1 MFTPLRECVCS
12 PCACMLAY
20 DFTVLHR
27 LHWDSSEPSPQSSC
41 PLHFRVC
48 EMQRPVLHKKPSSLH
63 PSVEGKHPQ
72 VQMRAWGFMWWSL
85 LGSERNPPQFSSSVP
100 SPQSLYPSHFHS
112 WGLHKPF
119 LHFMWDV
126 LQAES
131 RERVTL
137 PLCVHHSFPVQD
149 GCESAADCGSA
160 ADQTSPG
167 LTAGHLIAV
176 VSTVVPAVTLQ
187 SRVDAEV
194 AGAAELFGTGWGKT
208 ESESAPTRRRLLVW
222 ETSEGDVLR
231 SDG

>member
-1 MFTPLRECVCS
+1 
-12 PCACMLAY
+12 MLAY

-63 PSVEGKHPQ
+63 P
-72 VQMRAWGFMWWSL
+72 
-85 LGSERNPPQFSSSVP
+85 NPPQFSSSVP
-100 SPQSLYPSHFHS
+100 SPQSLYPSHFHN
-112 WGLHKPF
+112 
-119 LHFMWDV
+119 V

-194 AGAAELFGTGWGKT
+194 AGAAELFGTG
-208 ESESAPTRRRLLVW
+208 
-222 ETSEGDVLR
+222 
-231 SDG
+231 